1 LSTPCISWPKRATP
15 WDPALVPTLEERAEA
30 LAGTLN
36 EQDVAN
42 TLWAYVRMG
51 RVSGAGLMRVLEG
64 RAEAVAG
71 TLNNAQNVANSS
83 CAGF

>member
-1 LSTPCISWPKRATP
+1 MAKTRYPLGPGSCSNARGAGGGAGGHVKRAGRGKHAVGVCE
-15 WDPALVPTLEERAEA
+15 DG
-30 LAGTLN
+30 AG
-36 EQDVAN
+36 V
-42 TLWAYVRMG
+42 
-51 RVSGAGLMRVLEG
+51 GAGLMRVLEG